1 MSKPYRY
8 TRFRWWSRVNLAQ
21 LVDELGEQFEVEEIV
36 LPSSETEINVYEDE
50 KEEIKIKGD
59 TLTVYI
65 SNFRA
70 VLNQREAAPFTRK
83 DLTLKDKVFELYT
96 HSRPTPFPWLIE
108 VEPKFEVEG

>member
-21 LVDELGEQFEVEEIV
+21 IVNELGEQFEVEEV
-36 LPSSETEINVYEDE
+36 VMPSSETEISVYEDE
-50 KEEIKIKGD
+50 RDEFKIKGD

-70 VLNQREAAPFTRK
+70 ILNQREAASFTRK
-83 DLTLKDKVFELYT
+83 DLILRDKIFDLYSR
-96 HSRPTPFPWLIE
+96 SRPTPFPWLFD